1 MLVGVSG
8 NGLTCIATGSRDIAN
23 HSMIGKLGLPSAIRT
38 LLFLYILL
46 DLIH

>member
-8 NGLTCIATGSRDIAN
+8 NGLAYIATGSRNIAN
-23 HSMIGKLGLPSAIRT
+23 HLIIGKLGLPSAVRT

-46 DLIH
+46 DFIH